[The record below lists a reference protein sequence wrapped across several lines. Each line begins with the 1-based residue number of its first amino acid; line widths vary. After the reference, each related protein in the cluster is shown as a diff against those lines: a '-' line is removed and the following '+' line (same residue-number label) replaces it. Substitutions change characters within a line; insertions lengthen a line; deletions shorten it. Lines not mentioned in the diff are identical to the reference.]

1 MILNEYF
8 RFERLENTVSKNRLD
23 LTAWTCEIA
32 PLFMP
37 NDKGQSWFY
46 TNSKPPIKSTRAK
59 QPSFSLTA
67 RAKWQPTQD
76 AKPTQHITSVYL
88 PEIEQPEF
96 GYGNL
101 QGTSDALLFVLSEN
115 PKRLELFIAREKKS
129 VEQAICN
136 LAIEQDKELL
146 AQMDFLRKRAERI

>member
-1 MILNEYF
+1 ML
-8 RFERLENTVSKNRLD
+8 LL
-23 LTAWTCEIA
+23 
-32 PLFMP
+32 
-37 NDKGQSWFY
+37 
-46 TNSKPPIKSTRAK
+46 
-59 QPSFSLTA
+59 
-67 RAKWQPTQD
+67 
-76 AKPTQHITSVYL
+76 TSVYL